1 MKNKTTSSVE
11 GHISPFE
18 KIKHIS
24 DQRSEYW
31 SAREFAEVL
40 GYTQYRNFEKVI
52 EKAKLA
58 CFNSGHLVEDHFADV
73 SKMVTLGS
81 SAQREVADFL
91 LSRYACY
98 LCIQNSDPSKEI
110 VAVGQTYFA
119 TQTRIREIEE
129 AELEEERRVQL
140 RDEIRQHNSK
150 LADAARDAGVVDAK
164 DYATFQNHGY
174 KGLYGGL
181 TAADIHSRKGLKKS
195 QKILDHMG
203 SAELAANYFRATQA
217 EEKLRR
223 EHIVGKG
230 AANAAHFQV
239 GAKVRQTIK
248 ELGGTMPENLPSVD
262 SVKKLKSKHRKQ
274 ISSSQE
280 PDQSE
285 PANE

>member
-58 CFNSGHLVEDHFADV
+58 CFNSGHPVDDHFADV

-119 TQTRIREIEE
+119 TQTRIREMDR
-129 AELEEERRVQL
+129 ARR
-140 RDEIRQHNSK
+140 
-150 LADAARDAGVVDAK
+150 
-164 DYATFQNHGY
+164 
-174 KGLYGGL
+174 
-181 TAADIHSRKGLKKS
+181 
-195 QKILDHMG
+195 
-203 SAELAANYFRATQA
+203 
-217 EEKLRR
+217 
-223 EHIVGKG
+223 
-230 AANAAHFQV
+230 
-239 GAKVRQTIK
+239 
-248 ELGGTMPENLPSVD
+248 
-262 SVKKLKSKHRKQ
+262 
-274 ISSSQE
+274 
-280 PDQSE
+280 
-285 PANE
+285 